1 MAHFWKRFL
10 AGVITICRMIFL
22 VCAGDIGIIISAVF
36 VAFLTTNIAGVVLS
50 ASEVTAT
57 ARTEIAIVVPI
68 LTIDMVLL
76 GSILPR
82 IREVA
87 RPDRQHR
94 SLIYALVA
102 GLVLL
107 LLKSAWQGLDK
118 ASYSFSATSVLL
130 ILTTCIIAPI
140 SEELFFRGYLWLKL
154 RTHHYNDKLIVF
166 CTTVLYII
174 PHVPNSLSAFLDYA
188 IIGIFLGFIRYF
200 SGGILLSCAFHMAMN
215 FIVISGI

>member
-1 MAHFWKRFL
+1 MAQFWKRFL
-10 AGVITICRMIFL
+10 VGVTTICRMIFL

-36 VAFLTTNIAGVVLS
+36 VAFLITNIAGVVLS
-50 ASEVTAT
+50 ASDVTGT

-68 LTIDMVLL
+68 LTIDIVLL
-76 GSILPR
+76 GSILLR
-82 IREVA
+82 IREIA
-87 RPDRQHR
+87 QPDREHR
-94 SLIYALVA
+94 SRLYAFVT

-107 LLKSAWQGLDK
+107 LLKSAWQGLDQ
-118 ASYSFSATSVLL
+118 ASYSFSATSVLF

-140 SEELFFRGYLWLKL
+140 CEELFFRGYLWLKL
-154 RTHHYNDKLIVF
+154 RNHHYNDKLIVF

-174 PHVPNSLSAFLDYA
+174 PHVPNSLSAFLDYSL
-188 IIGIFLGFIRYF
+188 IGFFLGIIRYF